1 MKIKLDENMPH
12 ALAELLRTAGH
23 DVETVPDE
31 NLSGEEDGVVLRS
44 ATDEGRILMS
54 FDLDFADIRSYPMGT
69 HAGIVVFRIHDQKW
83 AVLKE
88 PAERLIAS
96 GRLERLSH
104 GLAVVDEKRIRMRF
118 KEK

>member
-12 ALAELLRTAGH
+12 ALAVLLRAAGH

-31 NLSGEEDGVVLRS
+31 NLSGAEDSIVLRCATEEDRVLM
-44 ATDEGRILMS
+44 T
-54 FDLDFADIRSYPMGT
+54 FDLDFADIRSYPLGQ
-69 HAGIVVFRIHDQKW
+69 HAGIVVFRIPDRRW

-96 GRLERLSH
+96 GRLDQISY
-104 GLAVVDEKRIRMRF
+104 GLAIVDDKRIRMRF
-118 KEK
+118 K